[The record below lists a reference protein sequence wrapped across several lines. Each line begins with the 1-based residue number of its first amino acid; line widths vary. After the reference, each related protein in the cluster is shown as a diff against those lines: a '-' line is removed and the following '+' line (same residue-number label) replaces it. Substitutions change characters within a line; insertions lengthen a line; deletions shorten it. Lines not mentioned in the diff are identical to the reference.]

1 MPQNNEFFTQKSS
14 RVQLIIVEF
23 FPDFSILDHSL
34 FNQPLNFVIVN
45 DNDNDAG
52 DPYLLICSD
61 ITCTTPFFVVFPV
74 CSAKTEESEWSVIAF
89 VLVTNI

>member
-1 MPQNNEFFTQKSS
+1 M
-14 RVQLIIVEF
+14 
-23 FPDFSILDHSL
+23 
-34 FNQPLNFVIVN
+34 FNQLYLNFVIVWVV
-45 DNDNDAG
+45 NDNDAG